1 MFYRDRKFLQPAEQI
16 ISQILIKMNK
26 FNSNSR
32 HYYLSDD
39 AKEVFD
45 NYDETNA
52 KDREPV
58 QVHIITHF
66 LSIWN
71 VPIYFLL

>member
-1 MFYRDRKFLQPAEQI
+1 MFYRDRKSLQPAEQI
-16 ISQILIKMNK
+16 LSEVLIKMYK

-52 KDREPV
+52 KDRETV
-58 QVHIITHF
+58 QVHRITRF
-66 LSIWN
+66 LCI
-71 VPIYFLL
+71 